1 MKRRFASILTS
12 SVFVCTLT
20 ACITP
25 ETKPPQNPQLAK
37 WASQWGFE
45 PWLMNGEEVYC
56 RNQLYSGREAV
67 FVPPW
72 DCDRARTMERL
83 MRSDRPPPFVG
94 FPEDGFW

>member
-1 MKRRFASILTS
+1 MRKRLASVLFL
-12 SVFVCTLT
+12 SVFVGTLT

-25 ETKPPQNPQLAK
+25 ETKPPQNPVLAQ

-45 PWLMNGEEVYC
+45 PWLMNREEVYC
-56 RNQLYSGREAV
+56 RSQSYSGREAF
-67 FVPPW
+67 FVPDL

-83 MRSDRPPPFVG
+83 MRLGRPPPYLA